1 MNYSKLDYF
10 ITIAETGNLTKA
22 AEILYVSQPSLSQ
35 YLKRLENSLGAE
47 LFDRNSSPLRLTYAG
62 EKYYA
67 YAIDARRKSEAS
79 SLPAVRWS
87 IRKMLRRH
95 RFYQ

>member
-35 YLKRLENSLGAE
+35 YLKRLKNSLGAE

-67 YAIDARRKSEAS
+67 IDARRRSEAS

>member
-22 AEILYVSQPSLSQ
+22 AENLYVSQPSLSQ

-67 YAIDARRKSEAS
+67 YAIDARRRSEAS